1 MSIADIFRQLLGLL
15 SGIGVFLIAIKLIS
29 TNLESVG
36 GDKLKS
42 LFAKT
47 SKSNILGIG
56 IGTAATALIQSSGAT
71 SVMAIGFVN
80 AGIMSLLQGCAIVLG
95 ANVGTTVTG
104 QIVAIGFLGGST
116 TISASII
123 LAGLAGIGALMM
135 YFAQRQTAKDVGGLL
150 AGFGILFVGLSMMS
164 SSMEVFAKVDAVQ
177 SFIASINFPG
187 SSLVLV
193 LVGVVLTAII
203 QSSSV
208 TSSIAITM
216 LVTHLISLDQG
227 IYLVLGSNIGACV
240 VALLACVG
248 STHRA
253 KCVASFHV
261 VTNVVRVFV
270 FLAVVELVAALTGGR
285 MTVGTPFL
293 RMFPDIPPFQLSMF
307 HTIFNV
313 VTVLVMWPMTE
324 WFVRLSEKFVPGRK
338 VRTIEGVVVEGEE
351 ERRDENRL
359 YYIDEHLLK
368 TPPIAVQQTKYEIV
382 NMADIAIRNFN
393 LSCDIVCT
401 MDYSAIDQFRRNE
414 DELNFL
420 NKEITKF
427 VVRLSKLPLSERDH
441 NYLSTVFHTVSDL
454 ERIGD
459 YAENIVEYAD
469 KLNTSHELFS
479 EDAIREIRHVNSR
492 IGDLFLL
499 VLKAYIKLDS
509 NAYQEAQKIEDEI
522 DNLTEAMAAD
532 HIRRLDAGICT
543 SDVGAQYLSLAANA
557 ERVADHLINV
567 ANAIKDLI

>member
-29 TNLESVG
+29 ANLESVG
-36 GDKLKS
+36 GDRLKS
-42 LFAKT
+42 LFART

-56 IGTAATALIQSSGAT
+56 IGTAATALVQSSGAT

-80 AGIMSLLQGCAIVLG
+80 AGIMSLIQACAIVLG
-95 ANVGTTVTG
+95 ANIGTTVTG
-104 QIVAIGFLGGST
+104 QIVAVGFLGGGT
-116 TISASII
+116 TISASVV
-123 LAGLAGIGALMM
+123 LAGLAGVGALMM
-135 YFAQRQTAKDVGGLL
+135 YFAQKETTKEVGGLL

-164 SSMEVFAKVDAVQ
+164 SSMEVFAKVDSVQ

-193 LVGVVLTAII
+193 LVGIVLTAII

-208 TSSIAITM
+208 TSSISITM
-216 LVTHLISLDQG
+216 LVSGLISLDQG
-227 IYLVLGSNIGACV
+227 IFLILGSNIGACV

-248 STHRA
+248 TTRRA

-261 VTNVVRVFV
+261 VTNIARVFV
-270 FLAVVELVAALTGGR
+270 FLAIVEAVSALTGGR
-285 MTVGTPFL
+285 VTVGTPFA
-293 RMFPDIPPFQLSMF
+293 RMFPDLQPFQLSMF

-313 VTVLVMWPMTE
+313 VTVLAMWPMTG
-324 WFVRLSEKFVPGRK
+324 WLARISEKFVPGKKARM
-338 VRTIEGVVVEGEE
+338 IEGVVVEDEDKP
-351 ERRDENRL
+351 RDVNRL

-393 LSCDIVCT
+393 LACEIVCT
-401 MDYSAIDQFRRNE
+401 MDYSQIDQFRRNE

-420 NKEITKF
+420 NREITKF
-427 VVRLSKLPLSERDH
+427 VVRLSKLPLSDRDH
-441 NYLSTVFHTVSDL
+441 AYLASVFHSVSDL

-479 EDAIREIRHVNSR
+479 EDAIKEIRHVNKR
-492 IGDLFLL
+492 IDDLFLL
-499 VLKAYIKLDS
+499 VLKAYIKIDAP
-509 NAYQEAQKIEDEI
+509 AYREAQKIEDEI
-522 DNLTEAMAAD
+522 DDLTEAMAAN
-532 HIRRLDAGICT
+532 HIKRLDAGICT
-543 SDVGAQYLSLAANA
+543 ADVGAQYLSLASNA

-567 ANAIKDLI
+567 ANAIKDQL